1 MREKLDLLEEKL
13 ESLAKNEKIALAVF
27 IPLAILTLLY
37 FFYISDALD
46 TQVSNKNRLTKTDQE
61 LHKYSQ
67 KLIVHK
73 IQAKKQQ
80 ILRIKSN
87 IVEDNQKL
95 TYLETELMKN
105 NFLFL
110 SQKDFTYFLNNL
122 LSKSVK
128 NNFLIDDIN
137 ISKDSGDFIGKLKYE
152 KVVSVQGS
160 GEFLDTIRFIREV
173 EENKMLMEIKNLNI
187 ETNGSTPYVSYE
199 IKFYGVKR

>member
-160 GEFLDTIRFIREV
+160 GEFLDTIQFIREV

>member
-46 TQVSNKNRLTKTDQE
+46 TQVSNENRLKKTDQE

-80 ILRIKSN
+80 ILRVKSS

-160 GEFLDTIRFIREV
+160 GEFLDTIQFIREV